1 MMKEWL
7 ERLAQGTRLSQREAE
22 QLMGEIM
29 DGHATPSQIG
39 ALLMALRLRGE
50 TVPELTGFALAMRK
64 RATPVP
70 ITRRPV
76 LDTCG
81 TGGDGSSSL
90 NVSTLA
96 ALVAAAGGV
105 PVAKHGNRSAS
116 SRCGSADLLEALGVD
131 IPDTAVEAGRLVDE
145 VGFGFLYAPL
155 LHTSMR
161 HAMPTRRELGLRT
174 VFNLL
179 GPLTNPA
186 EAEHQLLGVFS
197 PEWVEPVAA
206 VLAELGTLHALV
218 VHGAGLDEVS
228 ADQETLV
235 AEVRGSRVKTWT
247 LAPGETGITLEP
259 VANIRGG
266 DPAENA
272 RMAEAILSG
281 RLAPGSET
289 VALNAGAALYA
300 ADRVESVREGV
311 EVSRR
316 LLQEGAAERV
326 LQQLRERSRHRSA

>member
-1 MMKEWL
+1 MKEWL
-7 ERLAQGTRLSQREAE
+7 EQLAQGSRLTEADAE
-22 QLMGEIM
+22 RLMGEIM
-29 DGHATPSQIG
+29 DGHATGSQIG

-50 TVPELTGFALAMRK
+50 TVAELTGFAVAMRK

-70 ITRRPV
+70 IARRPV

-116 SRCGSADLLEALGVD
+116 SRCGSADLLEALGVH
-131 IPDTAVEAGRLVDE
+131 IPDSALEAGQLVDE

-186 EAEHQLLGVFS
+186 GAEHQLLGVFS
-197 PEWVEPVAA
+197 PKWVEPVAA

-228 ADQETLV
+228 ADQVTLV
-235 AEVRGSRVKTWT
+235 AEVRGGRVSTWT
-247 LAPGETGITLEP
+247 LAPDEAGITVEP
-259 VANIRGG
+259 VAQIRGG
-266 DPAENA
+266 SPAENA

-281 RLAPGSET
+281 RPAPGSET
-289 VALNAGAALYA
+289 VVLNAGAALYA
-300 ADRVESVREGV
+300 ADRVDSVREGV

-316 LLQEGAAERV
+316 LLQAGAAERV
-326 LQQLRERSRHRSA
+326 LQELRERSAHRSA